1 MTYEG
6 NPYRATLRREYPEP
20 LIALLIFILGVWLW
34 DHYFAKPAGYAPGTE
49 AVAMLK
55 MDRDLRL
62 ADVMER
68 DPTWLRKLAAVET
81 PEAARAR
88 ALAVF
93 QELANEKAMTLRG
106 LEAFAVVKA
115 VQQSQPVS
123 ATLGEMLKGR
133 TISNFEEVSK
143 QLANHGGTWWQAKI
157 VDDWEKHAQPQ
168 TVWRQ
173 SYGEDSLKLRLRTVM
188 ARSAV
193 WLLGL
198 VGLFFLPRVFWHLG
212 NAQKVKWKGYG
223 AAWPFSLGFIV
234 FLVATLASI
243 GFSLILEIIVRAVAE
258 MPGWLW
264 ILADMAVRMVP
275 IVIALALLFRRT
287 THAIRVTGMA
297 QPPDFRAVFGAF
309 SLLMI
314 LDQGLRILFKT
325 ASVTDPSGGL
335 SLGDAGWWGL
345 AYSVISACILAPV
358 AEETLY
364 RGILFRTFWN
374 RIGLVP
380 AALASSVIFSI
391 LHFYDGYGL
400 VSVWVFGFTCV
411 ILYASGRSL
420 LTVVALH
427 MLYNSA
433 IKIPEWVV
441 YHWPL
446 G

>member
-34 DHYFAKPAGYAPGTE
+34 DHYLGKPAGYAPGTE
-49 AVAMLK
+49 AIALLK
-55 MDRDLRL
+55 IDRDLRL
-62 ADVMER
+62 ADAMEQ
-68 DPTWLRKLAAVET
+68 DPAWLRKLAAVET
-81 PEAARAR
+81 PVEARGR
-88 ALAVF
+88 ALGVF
-93 QELANEKAMTLRG
+93 KELAKEKAMTLRG
-106 LEAFAVVKA
+106 LEAFAVVRA
-115 VQQSQPVS
+115 VQEKQPVS
-123 ATLGEMLKGR
+123 TMLGEMLKGQM
-133 TISNFEEVSK
+133 ISNFEEVSK
-143 QLANHGGTWWQAKI
+143 QLENHGGTWWQAKI
-157 VDDWEKHAQPQ
+157 VDDWEKQAQPHSF
-168 TVWRQ
+168 WRQ
-173 SYGEDSLKLRLRTVM
+173 SYGHDNLKLRLRTVM
-188 ARSAV
+188 ARSSI

-198 VGLFFLPRVFWHLG
+198 VGLIFLPRVFWHLG

-223 AAWPFSLGFIV
+223 PAWPFSLGFIV

-243 GFSLILEIIVRAVAE
+243 GFSVMLEIFIRAVSGL
-258 MPGWLW
+258 PNWLW
-264 ILADMAVRMVP
+264 ILADAGVRMLPVFIALGLIFRRAKHAVR
-275 IVIALALLFRRT
+275 VI
-287 THAIRVTGMA
+287 GMTRPA
-297 QPPDFRAVFGAF
+297 DFRAVLGAF

-314 LDQGLRILFKT
+314 LDQGLQAFFNT
-325 ASVTDPSGGL
+325 ASANDPVGGL
-335 SLGDAGWWGL
+335 SLGDAGWSGL
-345 AYSVISACILAPV
+345 VYSLISACILAPV

-364 RGILFRTFWN
+364 RGVLFRSFWN
-374 RIGLVP
+374 RIGLLP

-400 VSVWVFGFTCV
+400 VSVWVFGFTCA

-420 LTVVALH
+420 LTVIALH